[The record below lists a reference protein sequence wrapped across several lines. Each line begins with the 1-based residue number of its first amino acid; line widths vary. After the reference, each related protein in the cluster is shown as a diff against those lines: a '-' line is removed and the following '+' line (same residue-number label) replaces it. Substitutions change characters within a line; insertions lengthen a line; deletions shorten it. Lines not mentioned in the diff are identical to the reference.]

1 MRYDGNEE
9 LDRLSFMKDKNF
21 VLLICVCVCACSCV
35 HMSVSQAL
43 AMWTQADLEFSI

>member
-21 VLLICVCVCACSCV
+21 VLLICVCVCM

-43 AMWTQADLEFSI
+43 AMWTQAGLEFSI